1 MKFTQ
6 HPTTGRNVVRAY
18 STQDVHIGERR
29 IVGSCAFDATQ
40 LLEHWPPSTSAEL
53 TPEHFLPVLAWQPE
67 IILLGTGARQVF
79 PPPQLIAAIM
89 ARGVGLEVMDT
100 GAACRTFNVLS
111 SEDRR
116 VAVALLFARENIGA

>member
-6 HPTTGRNVVRAY
+6 HPAAGRNVVRAY
-18 STQDVHIGERR
+18 SAQDVHIGERR
-29 IVGSCAFDATQ
+29 IVGSCAFDATH
-40 LLEHWPPSTSAEL
+40 LLDSWPPTSPSEL
-53 TPEHFLPVLAWQPE
+53 TLEHFLPVLDWQPE
-67 IILLGTGARQVF
+67 IILLGTGVRQIF
-79 PPPQLIAAIM
+79 PPPQLIAAVM

-116 VAVALLFARENIGA
+116 VAVGLVVSVA